1 MVTTAMLPGFLL
13 LAGTQGASMADRVVS
28 ALTDDLPFA
37 GVHHL
42 QFFDW
47 ALLIP
52 YFAVLAILSVYGM
65 HRYEMVRGYLKHKKD
80 RATTAPV
87 LFDQLP
93 RVTIQLPLYN
103 ERYVV
108 ERLLEQTVKMD
119 YPSELLQIQVLDD

>member
-1 MVTTAMLPGFLL
+1 MLAVPVIPGLFLL
-13 LAGTQGASMADRVVS
+13 ASTQASSVADQVIS
-28 ALTDDLPFA
+28 ALTDDLPFT

-80 RATTAPV
+80 LASEPPV
-87 LFDQLP
+87 KFEHLRSEER
-93 RVTIQLPLYN
+93 RVGK
-103 ERYVV
+103 ECG
-108 ERLLEQTVKMD
+108 
-119 YPSELLQIQVLDD
+119 